1 MEEDNMN
8 YYDTPEQPIDP
19 PEMSRENE
27 WAIEEADRLVRIIDK
42 LYDKV
47 ETFFEEL
54 PISEME
60 NILANAEELYDE
72 IKDLSGEDY
81 FLEDELSSA
90 RWRIEEIEGWIKEKE
105 DILKTE
111 GDK

>member
-1 MEEDNMN
+1 MS
-8 YYDTPEQPIDP
+8 YYNEPEQPIEP
-19 PEMSRENE
+19 PEMSKEHE